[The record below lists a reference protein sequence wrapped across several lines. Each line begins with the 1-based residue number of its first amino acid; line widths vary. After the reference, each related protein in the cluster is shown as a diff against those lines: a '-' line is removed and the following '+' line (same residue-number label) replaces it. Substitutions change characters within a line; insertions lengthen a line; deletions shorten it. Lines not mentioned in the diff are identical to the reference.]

1 MRKQLNFDTKLE
13 NVIANVIVTN
23 YIEIELLFRMSF
35 ILIGFTLLNGS

>member
-23 YIEIELLFRMSF
+23 YTKIELLFR
-35 ILIGFTLLNGS
+35 IANNAT